1 MKMMEE
7 HSIKFKTADGTLKE
21 QRFDNFNE
29 FADAIQDAA
38 MNFYETGMLPNMS
51 VETRYGE
58 LTRKQSIAGNS
69 QSIEFLGEETS
80 SIGGETQ
87 SI

>member
-1 MKMMEE
+1 MMEE
-7 HSIKFKTADGTLKE
+7 HTIKYKTTDGTLKE
-21 QRFDNFNE
+21 QRFDDFNE

-58 LTRKQSIAGNS
+58 LTKQQRVSGNNKTA
-69 QSIEFLGEETS
+69 EFLGEEVVST
-80 SIGGETQ
+80 GGEAE
-87 SI
+87 SV